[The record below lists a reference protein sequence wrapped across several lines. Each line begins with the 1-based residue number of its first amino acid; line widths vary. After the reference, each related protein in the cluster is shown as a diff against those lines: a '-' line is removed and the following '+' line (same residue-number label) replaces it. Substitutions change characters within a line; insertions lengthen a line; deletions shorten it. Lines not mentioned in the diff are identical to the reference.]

1 MALELK
7 QTLKLS
13 QQLVIT
19 PQLRQAIK
27 LLQLS
32 HLDLV
37 DTVKQELLENPA
49 LEEIPG
55 TQSVETNDAEQALRE
70 RTKDVQSDEVDQ
82 NNGAQNSDQ
91 DWLRILESYKS
102 GPPRSS
108 SSGGTIYDDLPPIEA
123 NLQSTLSLTNHLEW
137 QLGLLYCTD
146 AEHLAAIRIINNL
159 DEHGFLSMSLEEL
172 AERAGVDLDDAEGAQ
187 MIVQGLDPQGC
198 GSLNVVE
205 CLVLQAKI
213 TYPEDPTFVLILR
226 DHMHNLEKRN
236 YQGIAKDLDL
246 HLEDVI
252 EYHKM
257 IRGFEPW
264 PGRGYSDAEP
274 QYITPDVYVVKVGDE
289 WQIMQN
295 DDGLPKLR
303 ISNYYEKVLAGAG
316 SKEDRKYIKEKLEA
330 ADFLIKSIYK
340 RQSTIH
346 KVVASILRR
355 QQDFF
360 EHGVDHLRPM
370 VLRDVADD
378 VEVHESTVSRV
389 TSNKYI
395 QCPHGILELK
405 FFFTAGVQQAGN
417 GEDLSARKIKNRIKQ
432 LISAENPKKPLS
444 DQGIVKA
451 LADQNIQC
459 ARRTVAKYREAM
471 GFLASSKRKQLF

>member
-7 QTLKLS
+7 QSLKLS

-37 DTVKQELLENPA
+37 DTVKQELMENPA

-55 TQSVETNDAEQALRE
+55 TQSVETSDAERALTD
-70 RTKDVQSDEVDQ
+70 RTKDVQSDETER
-82 NNGAQNSDQ
+82 NNGAQNTDE

-108 SSGGTIYDDLPPIEA
+108 SSGGTNHEDLPPIEA
-123 NLQSTLSLTNHLEW
+123 NLRSSKSLTDHLEW
-137 QLGLLYCTD
+137 QLGLQHCTD
-146 AEHLAAIRIINNL
+146 DEREAAIRIINNL
-159 DEHGFLSMSLEEL
+159 DEHGFLTMTIEEI
-172 AERAGVDLDDAEGAQ
+172 ADRCSVDLDDAEGAQ
-187 MIVQGLDPQGC
+187 MIVQSLDPQGC

-205 CLVLQAKI
+205 CLVLQAKAL
-213 TYPEDPTFVLILR
+213 YPEDPNFVRILSEHLH
-226 DHMHNLEKRN
+226 DLEKRN
-236 YQGIAKDLDL
+236 YQGIAKALEI

-289 WQIMQN
+289 WQILQN
-295 DDGLPKLR
+295 EDGLPKLR
-303 ISNYYEKVLAGAG
+303 VSNYYQKVLAGAG

-346 KVVASILRR
+346 KVVGSILRR

-389 TSNKYI
+389 TSNKYL

-405 FFFTAGVQQAGN
+405 FFFTAGVQQTGG
-417 GEDLSARKIKNRIKQ
+417 GEDLSAMKIKNRIKQ
-432 LISAENPKKPLS
+432 LIAAENPKKPLS
-444 DQGIVKA
+444 DQSIVKA
-451 LADQNIQC
+451 LGEQDIQC
-459 ARRTVAKYREAM
+459 ARRTVAKYREAL
-471 GFLASSKRKQLF
+471 GILSSSKRKQLF